1 MRLAFKDLT
10 YILLGISFVPG
21 VKKGPDMIY
30 AKYLL
35 SKTGLFP
42 KWNPQAAD
50 VLRAAFRAHA
60 VKDVVTSRGRR
71 YYYVIPMDTNVQH
84 MYDMAR
90 IFRANGVFLRPCR
103 GTDGAS
109 MAFRVPNRGQQ
120 FMCDVKS
127 VSENANNFQPVL
139 AAYNARAEKETVLK
153 KMFGKFEN
161 EK

>member
-10 YILLGISFVPG
+10 YILLGISFAPG

-42 KWNPQAAD
+42 KWEPQAAD

-60 VKDVVTSRGRR
+60 VKDVVTSRGRK
-71 YYYVIPMDTNVQH
+71 YYYVIPMDTNVRH

-109 MAFRVPNRGQQ
+109 VAFRVPNRGQE
-120 FMCDVKS
+120 FMRDVMR
-127 VSENANNFQPVL
+127 VNENANNFQSVL
-139 AAYNARAEKETVLK
+139 AAYKARAEKETALK